1 MEKINYKNKDKIIQ
15 ILKRHK
21 KELCNKYGIKEI
33 GLFGSFV
40 RGEESAKSDID
51 ILVEY
56 KENINRT
63 LFDEARLIGEL
74 EEILKEENID
84 LAIKKNLNKY
94 YKDNILK
101 EVLYA

>member
-1 MEKINYKNKDKIIQ
+1 MKKNKDEIIQ

-21 KELCNKYGIKEI
+21 KELYNKYGIKEI

-56 KENINRT
+56 K
-63 LFDEARLIGEL
+63 
-74 EEILKEENID
+74 
-84 LAIKKNLNKY
+84 
-94 YKDNILK
+94 
-101 EVLYA
+101 